1 MPFEATFPNAEKS
14 GISDPV
20 LSEPSRVTAYRFS
33 EPGKAIFPVQMF
45 RDARRGM
52 AKSKLKELRRQRR

>member
-1 MPFEATFPNAEKS
+1 MPLEATFPNAETS

-20 LSEPSRVTAYRFS
+20 LSEPSGVTAYRFS
-33 EPGKAIFPVQMF
+33 EPGKAIFPVKMF

-52 AKSKLKELRRQRR
+52 AMSRLEDLRRQRR